1 MREIQSN
8 GGAAGYPAGLSFA
21 TLEQTASSRVNHL
34 GRSVAV
40 APQPVVLELGYLCPP
55 AYSEIDQAPPP
66 PYLEATGQINRP
78 REEESTSIPNQ
89 PEEDSYRK
97 FQKRITC
104 YFVTGV
110 LLILASYVTYRAV
123 VTS

>member
-1 MREIQSN
+1 MHEIQSN

-21 TLEQTASSRVNHL
+21 TLEQTASSRVNRL

-40 APQPVVLELGYLCPP
+40 APQPVVLELGYLSPP

-66 PYLEATGQINRP
+66 PYLEATGQINRS
-78 REEESTSIPNQ
+78 REVESTSIPNQ
-89 PEEDSYRK
+89 PEDDSYRK
-97 FQKRITC
+97 FQKRIAC

>member
-1 MREIQSN
+1 MHEIQSN

-40 APQPVVLELGYLCPP
+40 APQPVVLELGYLSPP
-55 AYSEIDQAPPP
+55 AYSEIDRAPPP
-66 PYLEATGQINRP
+66 PYLEATGQINCP
-78 REEESTSIPNQ
+78 REEESTSILNQ
-89 PEEDSYRK
+89 REDDSNRK
-97 FQKRITC
+97 FQKKITC
-104 YFVTGV
+104 YLVTGV
-110 LLILASYVTYRAV
+110 LLVLASYITFRAV